1 MSNQELIEYLTDNS
15 GEYNKRIN
23 RKYLETHDLNIL
35 HILYNVYDDL
45 SEETPVYEIY
55 YRLKNNLKKRP
66 VCIICGK
73 PVKYTSGHYAKFC
86 SKECQYSDLGKKI
99 TKEIKIKSNL
109 EKYGV
114 EHTSQLKEVTDKR
127 TKSRADHVN
136 EIQQHVRESLYKK
149 YGAYDV
155 MHIPH
160 ILQKIK
166 NTNLKKFGVEFPLQ
180 QLKKEN
186 SEIYQKISQ
195 TCINKFG
202 VDSPLKNKEVRE
214 KIKQT
219 NIQKY
224 GVDNLFKSNIIK
236 EKIKQTNI
244 QKYGVDNLFKNDIIK
259 EKIKQ
264 TNIQKYG
271 VDYLFKSNIIK
282 EKIKQTNIQ
291 KYGVD
296 NPLKNKEIREK
307 IKQTNIQKYGVD
319 NPLKNKEIWK
329 KSQDNRQIS
338 SKSKLENNFLNY
350 LKLKYESDDI
360 ITQYKSKE
368 YPYYCDFY
376 IKSINLYI
384 EIQGHWT
391 HNDHPFDI
399 NNLNDQLI
407 MNKWRTKSLSDK
419 YYKNA
424 LNTWTIK
431 DVEKRNT
438 AIQNN
443 LNYLE
448 IFGKTDLNKYI
459 DIFENY
465 IKNMENNNT

>member
-224 GVDNLFKSNIIK
+224 GVDNLFK
-236 EKIKQTNI
+236 
-244 QKYGVDNLFKNDIIK
+244 ND
-259 EKIKQ
+259 
-264 TNIQKYG
+264 
-271 VDYLFKSNIIK
+271 IIK

-407 MNKWRTKSLSDK
+407 MDIWRTKSLSDK

-465 IKNMENNNT
+465 IKNMENNT

>member
-45 SEETPVYEIY
+45 SEKTPVYEIY

-99 TKEIKIKSNL
+99 TKDIKIKSNL

-136 EIQQHVRESLYKK
+136 KIQQHVRESLYKK

-166 NTNLKKFGVEFPLQ
+166 DTNLKKYGVEFPLQ

-202 VDSPLKNKEVRE
+202 IDSPLKNKEVRE

-224 GVDNLFKSNIIK
+224 GVD
-236 EKIKQTNI
+236 
-244 QKYGVDNLFKNDIIK
+244 
-259 EKIKQ
+259 
-264 TNIQKYG
+264 
-271 VDYLFKSNIIK
+271 YLFKSNIIK
-282 EKIKQTNIQ
+282 
-291 KYGVD
+291 
-296 NPLKNKEIREK
+296 EK

-399 NNLNDQLI
+399 NNLNDQQI
-407 MNKWRTKSLSDK
+407 TNIWRTKSLSDK

-465 IKNMENNNT
+465 IKNMENNNA

>member
-45 SEETPVYEIY
+45 SEKTPVYEIY

-195 TCINKFG
+195 TCINKFD
-202 VDSPLKNKEVRE
+202 VDSPLKNKEVR
-214 KIKQT
+214 
-219 NIQKY
+219 
-224 GVDNLFKSNIIK
+224 

-399 NNLNDQLI
+399 NNLNDQQI
-407 MNKWRTKSLSDK
+407 MNIWRTKSLSDK

-465 IKNMENNNT
+465 IKNMENNT

>member
-45 SEETPVYEIY
+45 SEKTPVYEIY

-127 TKSRADHVN
+127 TKSRAEHVN
-136 EIQQHVRESLYKK
+136 KIQQHVRESLYKK

-202 VDSPLKNKEVRE
+202 VDS
-214 KIKQT
+214 
-219 NIQKY
+219 
-224 GVDNLFKSNIIK
+224 
-236 EKIKQTNI
+236 
-244 QKYGVDNLFKNDIIK
+244 
-259 EKIKQ
+259 
-264 TNIQKYG
+264 
-271 VDYLFKSNIIK
+271 
-282 EKIKQTNIQ
+282 
-291 KYGVD
+291 
-296 NPLKNKEIREK
+296 PLKNKEIREK

-407 MNKWRTKSLSDK
+407 MDIWRTKSLSDK

>member
-45 SEETPVYEIY
+45 SEKTPVYEIY

-136 EIQQHVRESLYKK
+136 KIQQHVRESLYKK

-166 NTNLKKFGVEFPLQ
+166 DTNLKKFGVEFPLQ

-186 SEIYQKISQ
+186 CEIYQKISQ

-202 VDSPLKNKEVRE
+202 VDS
-214 KIKQT
+214 
-219 NIQKY
+219 
-224 GVDNLFKSNIIK
+224 
-236 EKIKQTNI
+236 
-244 QKYGVDNLFKNDIIK
+244 
-259 EKIKQ
+259 
-264 TNIQKYG
+264 
-271 VDYLFKSNIIK
+271 
-282 EKIKQTNIQ
+282 
-291 KYGVD
+291 
-296 NPLKNKEIREK
+296 PLKNKEIREK

-399 NNLNDQLI
+399 NNLNDQQI
-407 MNKWRTKSLSDK
+407 MNIWRTKSLSDK

>member
-45 SEETPVYEIY
+45 SEKTPVYEIY

-166 NTNLKKFGVEFPLQ
+166 DTNLKKFGVEFPLQ

-195 TCINKFG
+195 TCINKFD
-202 VDSPLKNKEVRE
+202 VDSPLKNKEVR
-214 KIKQT
+214 
-219 NIQKY
+219 
-224 GVDNLFKSNIIK
+224 
-236 EKIKQTNI
+236 
-244 QKYGVDNLFKNDIIK
+244 
-259 EKIKQ
+259 
-264 TNIQKYG
+264 
-271 VDYLFKSNIIK
+271 

-465 IKNMENNNT
+465 IKNMENNT

>member
-45 SEETPVYEIY
+45 SEKTPVYEIY

-114 EHTSQLKEVTDKR
+114 KHTSQLKEVTDKR

-195 TCINKFG
+195 TCINKFD
-202 VDSPLKNKEVRE
+202 VDSPLKNKEV
-214 KIKQT
+214 
-219 NIQKY
+219 
-224 GVDNLFKSNIIK
+224 
-236 EKIKQTNI
+236 
-244 QKYGVDNLFKNDIIK
+244 
-259 EKIKQ
+259 
-264 TNIQKYG
+264 
-271 VDYLFKSNIIK
+271 
-282 EKIKQTNIQ
+282 
-291 KYGVD
+291 
-296 NPLKNKEIREK
+296 REK

-350 LKLKYESDDI
+350 LKLKYEPDDI

-399 NNLNDQLI
+399 NNLNDQQI
-407 MNKWRTKSLSDK
+407 MNIWRTKSLSDK

-424 LNTWTIK
+424 LK
-431 DVEKRNT
+431 DKKNVLVCT
-438 AIQNN
+438 
-443 LNYLE
+443 YV
-448 IFGKTDLNKYI
+448 
-459 DIFENY
+459 FENMQ
-465 IKNMENNNT
+465 I

>member
-45 SEETPVYEIY
+45 SEKTPVYEIY

-202 VDSPLKNKEVRE
+202 VDSLLKNKEVRE

-219 NIQKY
+219 NIQ
-224 GVDNLFKSNIIK
+224 
-236 EKIKQTNI
+236 
-244 QKYGVDNLFKNDIIK
+244 
-259 EKIKQ
+259 
-264 TNIQKYG
+264 
-271 VDYLFKSNIIK
+271 
-282 EKIKQTNIQ
+282 
-291 KYGVD
+291 
-296 NPLKNKEIREK
+296 R
-307 IKQTNIQKYGVD
+307 YGVD

-350 LKLKYESDDI
+350 LKLKYEPDDI

-399 NNLNDQLI
+399 NNLNDQQI
-407 MNKWRTKSLSDK
+407 MNIWRTKSLSDK

-465 IKNMENNNT
+465 IKNMENNT

>member
-45 SEETPVYEIY
+45 SEKTPVYEIY

-224 GVDNLFKSNIIK
+224 GVDNLFK
-236 EKIKQTNI
+236 
-244 QKYGVDNLFKNDIIK
+244 NDIIK

-264 TNIQKYG
+264 PNIQKYG

-407 MNKWRTKSLSDK
+407 MDIWRTKSLSDK

>member
-45 SEETPVYEIY
+45 SEKTPVYEIY

-99 TKEIKIKSNL
+99 TKDIKIKSNL

-136 EIQQHVRESLYKK
+136 KIQQHVRESLYKK

-166 NTNLKKFGVEFPLQ
+166 DTNLKKYGVEFPLQ

-224 GVDNLFKSNIIK
+224 GVD
-236 EKIKQTNI
+236 
-244 QKYGVDNLFKNDIIK
+244 
-259 EKIKQ
+259 
-264 TNIQKYG
+264 
-271 VDYLFKSNIIK
+271 YLFKSNIIK
-282 EKIKQTNIQ
+282 
-291 KYGVD
+291 
-296 NPLKNKEIREK
+296 EK

-465 IKNMENNNT
+465 IKNMENNT

>member
-195 TCINKFG
+195 TCINKFD
-202 VDSPLKNKEVRE
+202 VDSPLKNKEVR
-214 KIKQT
+214 
-219 NIQKY
+219 
-224 GVDNLFKSNIIK
+224 

-399 NNLNDQLI
+399 NNLNDQQI
-407 MNKWRTKSLSDK
+407 MNIWRTKSLSDK

-465 IKNMENNNT
+465 IKNMENNT

>member
-45 SEETPVYEIY
+45 SEKTPVYEIY

-224 GVDNLFKSNIIK
+224 GVDN
-236 EKIKQTNI
+236 
-244 QKYGVDNLFKNDIIK
+244 
-259 EKIKQ
+259 
-264 TNIQKYG
+264 
-271 VDYLFKSNIIK
+271 
-282 EKIKQTNIQ
+282 
-291 KYGVD
+291 
-296 NPLKNKEIREK
+296 PLKNKEIREK

-350 LKLKYESDDI
+350 LKLKYEPDDI

-465 IKNMENNNT
+465 IKNMENNT

>member
-127 TKSRADHVN
+127 TKSRADHVDK
-136 EIQQHVRESLYKK
+136 IQQHVRESLYKK

-166 NTNLKKFGVEFPLQ
+166 DTNLKKFGVEFPLQ

-186 SEIYQKISQ
+186 CEIYQKISQ

-202 VDSPLKNKEVRE
+202 VDSLLKNKEVR
-214 KIKQT
+214 
-219 NIQKY
+219 
-224 GVDNLFKSNIIK
+224 
-236 EKIKQTNI
+236 
-244 QKYGVDNLFKNDIIK
+244 
-259 EKIKQ
+259 
-264 TNIQKYG
+264 
-271 VDYLFKSNIIK
+271 

-399 NNLNDQLI
+399 NNLNDQQI
-407 MNKWRTKSLSDK
+407 MNIWRTKSLSDK

-465 IKNMENNNT
+465 IKNMENNNA

>member
-1 MSNQELIEYLTDNS
+1 MYFLFMSNQELIEYLTDNS

-23 RKYLETHDLNIL
+23 RKYLEIHDLNIL

-127 TKSRADHVN
+127 TKSRADHVDK
-136 EIQQHVRESLYKK
+136 IQQHVRESLYKK

-166 NTNLKKFGVEFPLQ
+166 DTNLKKYGVEFPLQ

-202 VDSPLKNKEVRE
+202 IDSPLKNKEVRE

-224 GVDNLFKSNIIK
+224 GVD
-236 EKIKQTNI
+236 
-244 QKYGVDNLFKNDIIK
+244 
-259 EKIKQ
+259 
-264 TNIQKYG
+264 
-271 VDYLFKSNIIK
+271 YLFKSNIIK
-282 EKIKQTNIQ
+282 
-291 KYGVD
+291 
-296 NPLKNKEIREK
+296 EK

>member
-45 SEETPVYEIY
+45 SEKTPVYEIY

-114 EHTSQLKEVTDKR
+114 EHTSKLKEVTDKR

-202 VDSPLKNKEVRE
+202 VDS
-214 KIKQT
+214 
-219 NIQKY
+219 
-224 GVDNLFKSNIIK
+224 
-236 EKIKQTNI
+236 
-244 QKYGVDNLFKNDIIK
+244 
-259 EKIKQ
+259 
-264 TNIQKYG
+264 
-271 VDYLFKSNIIK
+271 
-282 EKIKQTNIQ
+282 
-291 KYGVD
+291 
-296 NPLKNKEIREK
+296 PLKNKEIREK

-407 MNKWRTKSLSDK
+407 MDIWRTKSLSDK

-465 IKNMENNNT
+465 IKNMENNT

>member
-35 HILYNVYDDL
+35 HILNNVYDDL
-45 SEETPVYEIY
+45 SEKTPVYEIY

-195 TCINKFG
+195 TCINKFD
-202 VDSPLKNKEVRE
+202 VDSPLKNKEV
-214 KIKQT
+214 
-219 NIQKY
+219 
-224 GVDNLFKSNIIK
+224 
-236 EKIKQTNI
+236 
-244 QKYGVDNLFKNDIIK
+244 
-259 EKIKQ
+259 
-264 TNIQKYG
+264 
-271 VDYLFKSNIIK
+271 
-282 EKIKQTNIQ
+282 
-291 KYGVD
+291 
-296 NPLKNKEIREK
+296 REK

-407 MNKWRTKSLSDK
+407 MDIWRTKSLSDK

>member
-45 SEETPVYEIY
+45 SEKTPVYEIY

-127 TKSRADHVN
+127 TKSRADHVDK
-136 EIQQHVRESLYKK
+136 IQQHVRESLYKK

-166 NTNLKKFGVEFPLQ
+166 DTNLKKFGVEFPLQ

-202 VDSPLKNKEVRE
+202 VDSSLKNKEVR
-214 KIKQT
+214 
-219 NIQKY
+219 
-224 GVDNLFKSNIIK
+224 
-236 EKIKQTNI
+236 
-244 QKYGVDNLFKNDIIK
+244 
-259 EKIKQ
+259 
-264 TNIQKYG
+264 
-271 VDYLFKSNIIK
+271 

>member
-45 SEETPVYEIY
+45 SEKTPVYEIY

-186 SEIYQKISQ
+186 CEIYQKISQ

-202 VDSPLKNKEVRE
+202 VDSPLNNKEV
-214 KIKQT
+214 
-219 NIQKY
+219 
-224 GVDNLFKSNIIK
+224 
-236 EKIKQTNI
+236 
-244 QKYGVDNLFKNDIIK
+244 
-259 EKIKQ
+259 
-264 TNIQKYG
+264 
-271 VDYLFKSNIIK
+271 
-282 EKIKQTNIQ
+282 
-291 KYGVD
+291 
-296 NPLKNKEIREK
+296 REK

-399 NNLNDQLI
+399 NNLNDQQI
-407 MNKWRTKSLSDK
+407 MNIWRTKSLSDK

-465 IKNMENNNT
+465 IKNMENNT

>member
-45 SEETPVYEIY
+45 SEKTPVYEIY

-224 GVDNLFKSNIIK
+224 GVDNLFK
-236 EKIKQTNI
+236 
-244 QKYGVDNLFKNDIIK
+244 NDIIK
-259 EKIKQ
+259 
-264 TNIQKYG
+264 
-271 VDYLFKSNIIK
+271 
-282 EKIKQTNIQ
+282 
-291 KYGVD
+291 
-296 NPLKNKEIREK
+296 EK

-407 MNKWRTKSLSDK
+407 MNKWRTKSLSDN

-465 IKNMENNNT
+465 IKNMENNT

>member
-45 SEETPVYEIY
+45 SEKTPVYEIY

-136 EIQQHVRESLYKK
+136 KIQQHVRESLYKK

-166 NTNLKKFGVEFPLQ
+166 DTNLKKFGVEFPLQ

-202 VDSPLKNKEVRE
+202 VDS
-214 KIKQT
+214 
-219 NIQKY
+219 
-224 GVDNLFKSNIIK
+224 
-236 EKIKQTNI
+236 
-244 QKYGVDNLFKNDIIK
+244 
-259 EKIKQ
+259 
-264 TNIQKYG
+264 
-271 VDYLFKSNIIK
+271 
-282 EKIKQTNIQ
+282 
-291 KYGVD
+291 
-296 NPLKNKEIREK
+296 PLKNKEIREK

-399 NNLNDQLI
+399 NNLNDQQI
-407 MNKWRTKSLSDK
+407 MNIWRTKSLSDK

-459 DIFENY
+459 DIFKNY

>member
-45 SEETPVYEIY
+45 SEKTPVYEIY

-166 NTNLKKFGVEFPLQ
+166 DTNLKKFGVEFPLQ

-195 TCINKFG
+195 TCINKFD
-202 VDSPLKNKEVRE
+202 VDSPLKNKEVR
-214 KIKQT
+214 
-219 NIQKY
+219 
-224 GVDNLFKSNIIK
+224 
-236 EKIKQTNI
+236 
-244 QKYGVDNLFKNDIIK
+244 
-259 EKIKQ
+259 
-264 TNIQKYG
+264 
-271 VDYLFKSNIIK
+271 

-399 NNLNDQLI
+399 NNLNDQQI
-407 MNKWRTKSLSDK
+407 MNIWRTKSLSDK

>member
-45 SEETPVYEIY
+45 SEKTPVYEIY

-202 VDSPLKNKEVRE
+202 VDSPLKNKE
-214 KIKQT
+214 
-219 NIQKY
+219 
-224 GVDNLFKSNIIK
+224 
-236 EKIKQTNI
+236 
-244 QKYGVDNLFKNDIIK
+244 
-259 EKIKQ
+259 
-264 TNIQKYG
+264 
-271 VDYLFKSNIIK
+271 
-282 EKIKQTNIQ
+282 
-291 KYGVD
+291 
-296 NPLKNKEIREK
+296 IREK

-407 MNKWRTKSLSDK
+407 MDIWRTKSLSDK

>member
-45 SEETPVYEIY
+45 PEKTPVYEIY

-202 VDSPLKNKEVRE
+202 VDSLLKNKEV
-214 KIKQT
+214 
-219 NIQKY
+219 
-224 GVDNLFKSNIIK
+224 
-236 EKIKQTNI
+236 
-244 QKYGVDNLFKNDIIK
+244 
-259 EKIKQ
+259 
-264 TNIQKYG
+264 
-271 VDYLFKSNIIK
+271 
-282 EKIKQTNIQ
+282 
-291 KYGVD
+291 
-296 NPLKNKEIREK
+296 REK

-350 LKLKYESDDI
+350 LKLKYEPDDI

-407 MNKWRTKSLSDK
+407 MDIWRTKSLSDK

-465 IKNMENNNT
+465 IKNMENNT

>member
-45 SEETPVYEIY
+45 SEKTPVYEIY

-166 NTNLKKFGVEFPLQ
+166 DTNLKKFGVEFPLQ

-195 TCINKFG
+195 TCINKFD
-202 VDSPLKNKEVRE
+202 VDSPLKNKEVR
-214 KIKQT
+214 
-219 NIQKY
+219 
-224 GVDNLFKSNIIK
+224 
-236 EKIKQTNI
+236 
-244 QKYGVDNLFKNDIIK
+244 
-259 EKIKQ
+259 
-264 TNIQKYG
+264 
-271 VDYLFKSNIIK
+271 

-399 NNLNDQLI
+399 NNLNDQQI
-407 MNKWRTKSLSDK
+407 MNIWRTKSLSDK

-465 IKNMENNNT
+465 IKNMENNT

>member
-1 MSNQELIEYLTDNS
+1 MYFLFMSNQELIEYLTDNS

-45 SEETPVYEIY
+45 SEKTPVYEIY

-99 TKEIKIKSNL
+99 TKDIKIKSNL

-127 TKSRADHVN
+127 TKSRADHVDK
-136 EIQQHVRESLYKK
+136 IQQHVRESLYKK

-166 NTNLKKFGVEFPLQ
+166 DTNLKKFGVEFPLQ

-186 SEIYQKISQ
+186 CEIYQKISQ

-202 VDSPLKNKEVRE
+202 VDS
-214 KIKQT
+214 
-219 NIQKY
+219 
-224 GVDNLFKSNIIK
+224 
-236 EKIKQTNI
+236 
-244 QKYGVDNLFKNDIIK
+244 
-259 EKIKQ
+259 
-264 TNIQKYG
+264 
-271 VDYLFKSNIIK
+271 
-282 EKIKQTNIQ
+282 
-291 KYGVD
+291 
-296 NPLKNKEIREK
+296 PLKNKEIREK

>member
-45 SEETPVYEIY
+45 SEKTPVYEIY

-202 VDSPLKNKEVRE
+202 VDSLLKNKEVR
-214 KIKQT
+214 
-219 NIQKY
+219 
-224 GVDNLFKSNIIK
+224 
-236 EKIKQTNI
+236 
-244 QKYGVDNLFKNDIIK
+244 
-259 EKIKQ
+259 
-264 TNIQKYG
+264 
-271 VDYLFKSNIIK
+271 

-319 NPLKNKEIWK
+319 NTLKNKEIWK

-350 LKLKYESDDI
+350 LKLKYEPDDI

-407 MNKWRTKSLSDK
+407 MDIWRTKSLSDK

-465 IKNMENNNT
+465 IKNMENNT

>member
-127 TKSRADHVN
+127 TKSRADHVDK
-136 EIQQHVRESLYKK
+136 IQQHVRESLYKK

-166 NTNLKKFGVEFPLQ
+166 DTNLKKFGVEFPLQ

-202 VDSPLKNKEVRE
+202 VDSL
-214 KIKQT
+214 
-219 NIQKY
+219 
-224 GVDNLFKSNIIK
+224 
-236 EKIKQTNI
+236 
-244 QKYGVDNLFKNDIIK
+244 
-259 EKIKQ
+259 
-264 TNIQKYG
+264 
-271 VDYLFKSNIIK
+271 
-282 EKIKQTNIQ
+282 
-291 KYGVD
+291 
-296 NPLKNKEIREK
+296 LKNKEIREK

-399 NNLNDQLI
+399 NNLNDQQI
-407 MNKWRTKSLSDK
+407 MNIWRTKSLSDK

-465 IKNMENNNT
+465 IKNMENNNA

>member
-45 SEETPVYEIY
+45 SEKTPVYEIY

-202 VDSPLKNKEVRE
+202 VDSLLKNKEVR
-214 KIKQT
+214 
-219 NIQKY
+219 
-224 GVDNLFKSNIIK
+224 
-236 EKIKQTNI
+236 
-244 QKYGVDNLFKNDIIK
+244 
-259 EKIKQ
+259 
-264 TNIQKYG
+264 
-271 VDYLFKSNIIK
+271 

-307 IKQTNIQKYGVD
+307 IKQTKIQKY
-319 NPLKNKEIWK
+319 
-329 KSQDNRQIS
+329 
-338 SKSKLENNFLNY
+338 
-350 LKLKYESDDI
+350 
-360 ITQYKSKE
+360 
-368 YPYYCDFY
+368 
-376 IKSINLYI
+376 
-384 EIQGHWT
+384 
-391 HNDHPFDI
+391 
-399 NNLNDQLI
+399 
-407 MNKWRTKSLSDK
+407 
-419 YYKNA
+419 
-424 LNTWTIK
+424 
-431 DVEKRNT
+431 
-438 AIQNN
+438 
-443 LNYLE
+443 
-448 IFGKTDLNKYI
+448 
-459 DIFENY
+459 
-465 IKNMENNNT
+465 

>member
-1 MSNQELIEYLTDNS
+1 MYFLFMSNQELIEYLTDNS

-45 SEETPVYEIY
+45 SEKTPVYEIY

-127 TKSRADHVN
+127 TKSRADHVDK
-136 EIQQHVRESLYKK
+136 IQQHVRESLYKK

-166 NTNLKKFGVEFPLQ
+166 DTNLKKFGVEFPLQ

-186 SEIYQKISQ
+186 CEIYQKISQ

-202 VDSPLKNKEVRE
+202 VDSPLKNKEVR
-214 KIKQT
+214 
-219 NIQKY
+219 
-224 GVDNLFKSNIIK
+224 

>member
-45 SEETPVYEIY
+45 SEKTPVYEIY

-224 GVDNLFKSNIIK
+224 GVDNLFK
-236 EKIKQTNI
+236 
-244 QKYGVDNLFKNDIIK
+244 NDIIK

-296 NPLKNKEIREK
+296 NPLKNKEVREK

-407 MNKWRTKSLSDK
+407 MDIWRTKSLSDK

>member
-45 SEETPVYEIY
+45 SEKTPVYEIY

-86 SKECQYSDLGKKI
+86 SKECQYSELGKKI
-99 TKEIKIKSNL
+99 TKDIKIKSNL

-127 TKSRADHVN
+127 TKSRADHVDK
-136 EIQQHVRESLYKK
+136 IQQHVRESLYKK

-166 NTNLKKFGVEFPLQ
+166 DTNLKKFGVEFPLQ

-202 VDSPLKNKEVRE
+202 VDSLLKNKEV
-214 KIKQT
+214 
-219 NIQKY
+219 
-224 GVDNLFKSNIIK
+224 
-236 EKIKQTNI
+236 
-244 QKYGVDNLFKNDIIK
+244 
-259 EKIKQ
+259 
-264 TNIQKYG
+264 
-271 VDYLFKSNIIK
+271 
-282 EKIKQTNIQ
+282 
-291 KYGVD
+291 
-296 NPLKNKEIREK
+296 REK

-399 NNLNDQLI
+399 NNLNDQQI
-407 MNKWRTKSLSDK
+407 MNIWRTKSLSDK

-465 IKNMENNNT
+465 IKNMENNNA

>member
-45 SEETPVYEIY
+45 SEKTPVYEIY

-136 EIQQHVRESLYKK
+136 KIQQHVRESLYKK

-202 VDSPLKNKEVRE
+202 VDSLLKNKEVR
-214 KIKQT
+214 
-219 NIQKY
+219 
-224 GVDNLFKSNIIK
+224 
-236 EKIKQTNI
+236 
-244 QKYGVDNLFKNDIIK
+244 
-259 EKIKQ
+259 
-264 TNIQKYG
+264 
-271 VDYLFKSNIIK
+271 

-399 NNLNDQLI
+399 NNLNDYLI
-407 MNKWRTKSLSDK
+407 MDIWRTKSLSDK

-465 IKNMENNNT
+465 IKNMENNT

>member
-45 SEETPVYEIY
+45 SEKTPVYEIY

-136 EIQQHVRESLYKK
+136 KIQQHVRESLYKK

-166 NTNLKKFGVEFPLQ
+166 DTNLKKFGIEFPLQ

-202 VDSPLKNKEVRE
+202 VDS
-214 KIKQT
+214 
-219 NIQKY
+219 
-224 GVDNLFKSNIIK
+224 
-236 EKIKQTNI
+236 
-244 QKYGVDNLFKNDIIK
+244 
-259 EKIKQ
+259 
-264 TNIQKYG
+264 
-271 VDYLFKSNIIK
+271 
-282 EKIKQTNIQ
+282 
-291 KYGVD
+291 
-296 NPLKNKEIREK
+296 PLKNKEIREK

-399 NNLNDQLI
+399 NNLNDQQI
-407 MNKWRTKSLSDK
+407 MNIWRTKSLSDK

-465 IKNMENNNT
+465 IKNMENNT

>member
-45 SEETPVYEIY
+45 SEKTPVYEIY

-166 NTNLKKFGVEFPLQ
+166 DTNLKKFGVEFPLQ

-195 TCINKFG
+195 TCINKFD
-202 VDSPLKNKEVRE
+202 VDSPLKNKEVR
-214 KIKQT
+214 
-219 NIQKY
+219 
-224 GVDNLFKSNIIK
+224 
-236 EKIKQTNI
+236 
-244 QKYGVDNLFKNDIIK
+244 
-259 EKIKQ
+259 
-264 TNIQKYG
+264 
-271 VDYLFKSNIIK
+271 

>member
-45 SEETPVYEIY
+45 SEKTPVYEIY

-202 VDSPLKNKEVRE
+202 VDSPLNNKEV
-214 KIKQT
+214 
-219 NIQKY
+219 
-224 GVDNLFKSNIIK
+224 
-236 EKIKQTNI
+236 
-244 QKYGVDNLFKNDIIK
+244 
-259 EKIKQ
+259 
-264 TNIQKYG
+264 
-271 VDYLFKSNIIK
+271 
-282 EKIKQTNIQ
+282 
-291 KYGVD
+291 
-296 NPLKNKEIREK
+296 REK

-338 SKSKLENNFLNY
+338 SKSKLENSFLNY

-407 MNKWRTKSLSDK
+407 MDIWRTKSLSDK

-465 IKNMENNNT
+465 IKNMENNT

>member
-224 GVDNLFKSNIIK
+224 GVDN
-236 EKIKQTNI
+236 
-244 QKYGVDNLFKNDIIK
+244 
-259 EKIKQ
+259 
-264 TNIQKYG
+264 
-271 VDYLFKSNIIK
+271 
-282 EKIKQTNIQ
+282 
-291 KYGVD
+291 
-296 NPLKNKEIREK
+296 PLKNKEIREK

-399 NNLNDQLI
+399 NNLNDQQI
-407 MNKWRTKSLSDK
+407 MNIWRTKSLSDK

-465 IKNMENNNT
+465 IKNMENNT

>member
-45 SEETPVYEIY
+45 SKKTPVYEIY

-224 GVDNLFKSNIIK
+224 GVDN
-236 EKIKQTNI
+236 
-244 QKYGVDNLFKNDIIK
+244 
-259 EKIKQ
+259 
-264 TNIQKYG
+264 
-271 VDYLFKSNIIK
+271 
-282 EKIKQTNIQ
+282 
-291 KYGVD
+291 
-296 NPLKNKEIREK
+296 
-307 IKQTNIQKYGVD
+307 
-319 NPLKNKEIWK
+319 PLKNKEIWK

-407 MNKWRTKSLSDK
+407 MDIWRTKSLSDK

-465 IKNMENNNT
+465 IKNMENNT

>member
-45 SEETPVYEIY
+45 SEKTPVYEIY

-202 VDSPLKNKEVRE
+202 VDSLLKNKEV
-214 KIKQT
+214 
-219 NIQKY
+219 
-224 GVDNLFKSNIIK
+224 
-236 EKIKQTNI
+236 
-244 QKYGVDNLFKNDIIK
+244 
-259 EKIKQ
+259 
-264 TNIQKYG
+264 
-271 VDYLFKSNIIK
+271 
-282 EKIKQTNIQ
+282 
-291 KYGVD
+291 
-296 NPLKNKEIREK
+296 REK

-350 LKLKYESDDI
+350 LKLKYEPDDI

-407 MNKWRTKSLSDK
+407 MDIWRTKSLSDK

-465 IKNMENNNT
+465 IKNMENNT

>member
-45 SEETPVYEIY
+45 SEKTPVYEIY

-166 NTNLKKFGVEFPLQ
+166 DTNLKKFGVEFPLQ

-202 VDSPLKNKEVRE
+202 VDSPLKNKEVR
-214 KIKQT
+214 
-219 NIQKY
+219 
-224 GVDNLFKSNIIK
+224 

-399 NNLNDQLI
+399 NNLNDQQI
-407 MNKWRTKSLSDK
+407 MNIWRTKSLSDK

-465 IKNMENNNT
+465 IKNMENNT